1 VIFAMGEQPCEI
13 GILFADVA
21 GSTRL
26 YRELG
31 DSIAYQGIED
41 TLAAV
46 EAVAALHRGS
56 VVKTI
61 GDEVMLAFPDA
72 VGMFDAAIAIQQC
85 ANERQPLTAEDG
97 SQRRVQLRLGMHF
110 GAAIQTDRDY
120 FGTSVNLAARMVELA
135 AGGEI
140 ITTGAMSA
148 RLPPLHRGLLRRVGS
163 VAVRGVDEAVTIAE
177 VVWQATSDLTVLPQ
191 VVTTQLRLSGAPRLE
206 ISALGKRGRYDTDSG
221 PITIGREPGNTL
233 LVTDHRASRRH
244 CTIERKL
251 DNWVLSDH
259 STNGSFVTFEGDREI
274 AVRRQDLVLHGMGAI
289 RIGYTDDD
297 STDGLLRFAVVFE

>member
-1 VIFAMGEQPCEI
+1 MGEQPCEI

-31 DSIAYQGIED
+31 DRIAYQGIED
-41 TLAAV
+41 TLSAV
-46 EAVAALHRGS
+46 KEVAARFGGE

-72 VGMFDAAIAIQQC
+72 TGMFDAAIGIQQC
-85 ANERQPLTAEDG
+85 VHERPPLGAEDG
-97 SQRRVQLRLGMHF
+97 ARKPVLMRLGMHF
-110 GAAIQTDRDY
+110 GQAIRTDRDF

-140 ITTGAMSA
+140 ITTGEMST
-148 RLPPLHRGLLRRVGS
+148 RLPPLHRALMRRVGS
-163 VAVRGVDEAVTIAE
+163 VAVRGVDDAVTIAE
-177 VVWQATSDLTVLPQ
+177 VVWQASSDLTVLPQ
-191 VVTTQLRLSGAPRLE
+191 VVTTQLRLRGAPRLE
-206 ISALGKRGRYDTDSG
+206 ITAMGKRGRYDADSG
-221 PITIGREPGNTL
+221 PITVGREPGNTV

-289 RIGYTDDD
+289 RIGYTEDD